1 MPTKTATAPAPAK
14 SKRSYNMSDEH
25 KANLAAGREQ
35 ARVVR
40 DYLTALQSNRPKRGR
55 KRTAE
60 SIQKRLSAI
69 EEALPQEEN
78 PLKRLTL
85 LSEKEQL
92 DDELLRMED
101 AAVAD
106 VTALETEFVK
116 VANDFSARRS
126 VSYSAWRESGVPASV
141 LKQAGVSRSA

>member
-1 MPTKTATAPAPAK
+1 MPGKATTA
-14 SKRSYNMSDEH
+14 KRSYNMSDEH

-40 DYLTALQSNRPKRGR
+40 EYLTALESNKPKRGR

-60 SIQKRLSAI
+60 SIQKRLSVI
-69 EEALPQEEN
+69 EETLPQEEN

-85 LSEKEQL
+85 LSEREQL
-92 DDELLRMED
+92 TDELSRMED

-106 VTALETEFVK
+106 VSALESAFVNVASEFS
-116 VANDFSARRS
+116 DRRG
-126 VSYSAWRESGVPASV
+126 VSYAAWRESGVPAKV
-141 LKQAGVSRSA
+141 LKAAGVTRSA